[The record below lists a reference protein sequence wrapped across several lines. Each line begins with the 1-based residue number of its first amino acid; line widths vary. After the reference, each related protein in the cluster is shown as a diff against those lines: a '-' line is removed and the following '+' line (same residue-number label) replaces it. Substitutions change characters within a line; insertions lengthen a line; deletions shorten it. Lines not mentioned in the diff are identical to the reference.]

1 MGDTATVTDVILTT
15 ATDAGLFALWN
26 PGRFGRV
33 VDYDSWAAS
42 LLEDGDIAAR
52 AGDGDL
58 VPISISRDGVFRFLV
73 RIGEKKVPR
82 LTEREQQY
90 VTASS
95 KPYLFGSD
103 GVAHLSGI
111 EYVSA
116 APPPATAA
124 IGLPEGRYGVTIHLL
139 DWAAEPGARDAAGKP
154 AQDALPDVVVLVSPA
169 PDDGTFRTAA
179 RTFDK
184 PPRRPADDR

>member
-1 MGDTATVTDVILTT
+1 MGETATVTDVVLTT

-42 LLEDGDIAAR
+42 LLNDEDIAAR

-58 VPISISRDGVFRFLV
+58 VPISISRDGTFRFLIRV
-73 RIGEKKVPR
+73 GDKKVPQ
-82 LTEREQQY
+82 LTGREQQY

-95 KPYLFGSD
+95 KQYLFGSD
-103 GVAHLSGI
+103 GAAHLSGI

-116 APPPATAA
+116 APPPAVKT
-124 IGLPEGRYGVTIHLL
+124 IGVPEGRYGVTIHLV
-139 DWAAEPGARDAAGKP
+139 DWGAEPGALDPSGQPAGG
-154 AQDALPDVVVLVSPA
+154 ALPDFLVLVSPE
-169 PDDGTFRTAA
+169 PGDGPFRTKVDS
-179 RTFDK
+179 FD
-184 PPRRPADDR
+184 

>member
-1 MGDTATVTDVILTT
+1 MGDTATVTDVALTT
-15 ATDAGLFALWN
+15 GTDAGLFALWN

-42 LLEDGDIAAR
+42 LLDDRDIAAR
-52 AGDGDL
+52 ASDGDL
-58 VPISISRDGVFRFLV
+58 VPISISRDGSFRFLV
-73 RIGEKKVPR
+73 RIGEKKIPQ

-103 GVAHLSGI
+103 GAAHLSGI

-116 APPPATAA
+116 APPPVTKSIAV
-124 IGLPEGRYGVTIHLL
+124 PEGRYGVTIHLV
-139 DWAAEPGARDAAGKP
+139 DWGAEPGALDPAGQP
-154 AQDALPDVVVLVSPA
+154 AEGALPDFVVLVSPE
-169 PDDGTFRTAA
+169 PGDGPFRTKVES
-179 RTFDK
+179 FG
-184 PPRRPADDR
+184 